1 MAINTIRIT
10 VIAILLLCIS
20 GAGSLV
26 GLVKAYVET
35 APTLSVSE
43 LDDQDRTSFVYDVNG
58 NLITTLRNTENR
70 IWASYDEIPQQ
81 LINAF
86 VAIEDTRFFSHNGVD
101 IKRLVGAFVNNMQ
114 NSSTQGGST
123 ITQQLIKMRVLSPER
138 TYKRKIQEAYLAME
152 LESEYSKEQILES
165 YLNTINLGDS
175 NYGVKAAAQDYFGK
189 DLDELT
195 LRECATLAGCTQ
207 NPYSYNPR
215 KNYYTREKPEQT
227 DNRTDTA
234 VSYTHLDVYKRQH
247 HLLCAGHR
255 QWRA

>member
-1 MAINTIRIT
+1 MAKMKDQLKSGAKKGAEKAKRSGQNFKKLLKGTTGTSIFTKRTRKPNFFLSVAINTIRIT

-101 IKRLVGAFVNNMQ
+101 IKRLVGAKLLHPGRLHHHPAADQ
-114 NSSTQGGST
+114 NA
-123 ITQQLIKMRVLSPER
+123 R
-138 TYKRKIQEAYLAME
+138 ALAR
-152 LESEYSKEQILES
+152 
-165 YLNTINLGDS
+165 
-175 NYGVKAAAQDYFGK
+175 A
-189 DLDELT
+189 
-195 LRECATLAGCTQ
+195 
-207 NPYSYNPR
+207 
-215 KNYYTREKPEQT
+215 
-227 DNRTDTA
+227 
-234 VSYTHLDVYKRQH
+234 HL
-247 HLLCAGHR
+247 
-255 QWRA
+255 